1 MLDAG
6 PKDLGLKKHLEVSVL
21 ENGGTPS
28 SHPSHWNL
36 RNHHSAVKSEI
47 SEMEGLIFVTL
58 ICVQ

>member
-1 MLDAG
+1 
-6 PKDLGLKKHLEVSVL
+6 LGLKKHLEVSVL

-58 ICVQ
+58 NCVQ